1 MRLDLGGRVRC
12 TDGDLG
18 ELADVAIDPTT
29 RRVTPLVVQPHHHG
43 NELARLVPV
52 ERARAAD
59 DPDAAI
65 ALNFAVA
72 EVAGFETLHEVAYL
86 RVGEFPVA
94 DPDWDVGVDDMLAL
108 PYYEG
113 IEAQPVDP
121 DPHVLVGYDRV
132 PKGEVEIRRASAV
145 SSADGE
151 HLGHVEGFV
160 TDGDHI

>member
-1 MRLDLGGRVRC
+1 
-12 TDGDLG
+12 
-18 ELADVAIDPTT
+18 
-29 RRVTPLVVQPHHHG
+29 
-43 NELARLVPV
+43 VPV
-52 ERARAAD
+52 ERARAD
-59 DPDAAI
+59 DAPGAI
-65 ALNFAVA
+65 ALDFSLA
-72 EVAGFETLHEVAYL
+72 ELEGFETLHEVAYL

-113 IEAQPVDP
+113 IEAQSIDP

-151 HLGHVEGFV
+151 QLGHVEGFV
-160 TDGDHI
+160 TDGDHISHIVLERGGAGATSSSRSEPSRGCRPTPSS